1 MPKYVRMPKDDEDGK
16 PEKPGRK
23 EFREDIAAA
32 IKDSKGKKKAPKKRR
47 GKKGK
52 YDDISSKELYQ
63 MVKGKRD

>member
-1 MPKYVRMPKDDEDGK
+1 MPKYVRMPKDDEEGK

-32 IKDSKGKKKAPKKRR
+32 IKDSKGKKKKAKKKR
-47 GKKGK
+47 GK